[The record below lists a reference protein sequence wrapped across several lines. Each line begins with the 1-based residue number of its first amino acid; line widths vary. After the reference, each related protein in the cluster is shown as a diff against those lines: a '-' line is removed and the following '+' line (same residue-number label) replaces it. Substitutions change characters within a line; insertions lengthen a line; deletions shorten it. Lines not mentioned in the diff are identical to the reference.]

1 MQMSEHFPDFLRA
14 AISTTANVLLMMTLL
29 QPRYSKKITL
39 LTMLGILAADLGT
52 AVYCYLSGNLTLLS
66 KLDIVLFAVLCFAV
80 RPLFKDTFMQW
91 LFSYITVQNISDAV
105 IILSFVG
112 SRHLPY
118 PAYVNSL
125 LRAILFGAFL
135 LVLSRYVR
143 PLYRQAVEHWT
154 AYFAVALGIYITFNY
169 YVLSADDII
178 VMLTEQAIPLIL
190 VIFIGLAAYSSIF
203 LSLKNLQREFWVKEE
218 NRKMQAEREYLQL
231 ASGNMVQRLE
241 LMEEVAAQN
250 SRAAHDR
257 RHFNNV
263 LLELLEQKKSGEA
276 VDLLINQ
283 NQTSHKISKIYCE
296 NPAVNAAVSHYARLA
311 EQAGISTEIELD
323 IPRDLTV
330 DSLEFSM
337 VVSNLLENAIQA
349 CGRLTDGINPYLRF
363 TCRSVGRLLL
373 EMENPCAEGT
383 VLDENG
389 YPAASET
396 GHGIGS
402 RSVVAFAKKY
412 DGELLYKIENGVFRV
427 RILV

>member
-1 MQMSEHFPDFLRA
+1 MSELFPDLLRA
-14 AISTTANVLLMMTLL
+14 AVSTTANVLLMGTLL
-29 QPRYSKKITL
+29 QPKYSKKVTL

-52 AVYCYLSGNLTLLS
+52 AIYCYLSGNLTLLS

-91 LFSYITVQNISDAV
+91 LFSYITVQNISDIV
-105 IILSFVG
+105 IILSFEIG
-112 SRHLPY
+112 RYLPY
-118 PAYVNSL
+118 PAYANTL

-154 AYFAVALGIYITFNY
+154 AYFAVALGLYITFNY

-178 VMLTEQAIPLIL
+178 VMLTEQAIPLLL
-190 VIFIGLAAYSSIF
+190 VIFIGLASYASIF
-203 LSLKNLQREFWVKEE
+203 LSLKNLQREFRVKEE

-231 ASGNMVQRLE
+231 AAGNMSQRLM
-241 LMEEVAAQN
+241 LMEEVSAQN

-263 LLELLEQKKSGEA
+263 LLELLEQGKTGEA
-276 VDLLINQ
+276 TALLESQ
-283 NQTSHKISKIYCE
+283 NQRTHEISRVYCE
-296 NPAVNAAVSHYARLA
+296 NPAVNAAVCHYASFA
-311 EQAGISTEIELD
+311 EQPDISTEIELD
-323 IPRDLTV
+323 IPRNLTV
-330 DSLEFSM
+330 DSLELAM
-337 VVSNLLENAIQA
+337 VVSNLMENAARA
-349 CGRLTDGINPYLRF
+349 CKRLPENQTPYLRF

-373 EMENPCAEGT
+373 EMENPCAEDT
-383 VLDENG
+383 ALDENG
-389 YPAASET
+389 YPIAREE

-402 RSVVAFAKKY
+402 KGVIAFVKKY
-412 DGELLYKIENGVFRV
+412 DGELLYKIEKGIFRV

>member
-1 MQMSEHFPDFLRA
+1 MSEHFPDFLRA